1 MATSTAAPAVSPAVR
16 PKTRR
21 RTLRI
26 VLALLTLLV
35 VAGAGTSL
43 YFYNMVR
50 SALPQLDGSIA
61 VEGIHAPV
69 SVLRDAQGVPHIT
82 ASSLENLFLAQG
94 YVTAQDR
101 LWQMDLT
108 RRYAAG
114 ETSEILPQPTGATTG
129 RNRTAGR
136 AATIVSWLEHDKQQ
150 RILRLKAVAYE
161 VAEKLP
167 ARDRAFFEAYAQG
180 INIYIGQHR
189 DNLPMEFRVLHYK
202 PKPWTVG
209 DSVLVGLSMSQLL
222 NQQYGMEYWREKI
235 SAKLSPELMADLYP
249 ASSWRDRPP
258 ASAAE
263 DGAPTLSVPEPPETP
278 EQQSNSKR
286 SQHRPALQSRN
297 LEGARECEACLP
309 AKNNWVVSGAHT
321 VSVKPLLSNDMH

>member
-69 SVLRDAQGVPHIT
+69 SVIRDAQGVPHIA
-82 ASSLENLFLAQG
+82 ASTLEDLFLTQG

-101 LWQMDLT
+101 LWQMDIT

-114 ETSEILPQPTGATTG
+114 ETSEILPQASGSTNGRSRTGS
-129 RNRTAGR
+129 RTA
-136 AATIVSWLEHDKQQ
+136 AAVSWLDHDKQQ
-150 RILRLKAVAYE
+150 RILRLKSVAYK

-167 ARDRAFFEAYAQG
+167 ARDRVFFGAYAKG
-180 INIYIGQHR
+180 INVYIEQHR
-189 DNLPMEFRVLHYK
+189 DNLPAEFRALHYS
-202 PKPWTVG
+202 PKLWTVG
-209 DSVLVGLSMSQLL
+209 DSILVGLSMSQLS
-222 NQQYGMEYWREKI
+222 NQQYGMTYGRET
-235 SAKLSPELMADLYP
+235 
-249 ASSWRDRPP
+249 R
-258 ASAAE
+258 
-263 DGAPTLSVPEPPETP
+263 
-278 EQQSNSKR
+278 
-286 SQHRPALQSRN
+286 
-297 LEGARECEACLP
+297 
-309 AKNNWVVSGAHT
+309 
-321 VSVKPLLSNDMH
+321 

>member
-1 MATSTAAPAVSPAVR
+1 RHCGKFILDFMPVCPVALRVNQQNSAVGKVSPDCGYTIHPLQSRLMATSTAAPAVSPAVR

-136 AATIVSWLEHDKQQ
+136 AATIVSWLE
-150 RILRLKAVAYE
+150 
-161 VAEKLP
+161 
-167 ARDRAFFEAYAQG
+167 
-180 INIYIGQHR
+180 
-189 DNLPMEFRVLHYK
+189 
-202 PKPWTVG
+202 
-209 DSVLVGLSMSQLL
+209 
-222 NQQYGMEYWREKI
+222 
-235 SAKLSPELMADLYP
+235 
-249 ASSWRDRPP
+249 
-258 ASAAE
+258 
-263 DGAPTLSVPEPPETP
+263 
-278 EQQSNSKR
+278 
-286 SQHRPALQSRN
+286 
-297 LEGARECEACLP
+297 
-309 AKNNWVVSGAHT
+309 
-321 VSVKPLLSNDMH
+321 